1 MRLLPDQRR
10 SPAGNRRGVEVPDT
24 FTIAVLIGT
33 LVVLILFFAAIWRK
47 IRNRSGSATMMLGA
61 VHNFLNEDQQRAAE
75 VIVQREARK
84 KVGGQKSNEPG
95 EPEPLEE

>member
-1 MRLLPDQRR
+1 MRLLPDRIR
-10 SPAGNRRGVEVPDT
+10 SPAGSRRGIEVSDT
-24 FTIAVLIGT
+24 LGIAVALGIAI
-33 LVVLILFFAAIWRK
+33 ILFLFLAAMYRK

-84 KVGGQKSNEPG
+84 KMGGQKSNEPE